1 MGRLTMSGA
10 KTVWSGN
17 YIQAIVDGRWEY
29 VKRARGITAAVILA
43 LTDEDEVVLVEQPR
57 VPLGRR
63 CLELPAGLVGDENA
77 GEAAAASAE
86 RELEEETGFAAD
98 HWEEL
103 GEFASSPGMLG
114 ETFRLF
120 RATGL
125 RRVGAG
131 GGVSHEEIVT
141 HVVKLDAVPEFI
153 EAKRRA
159 GCAVDVKLLA
169 LLPYGRP
176 PKS

>member
-1 MGRLTMSGA
+1 VKVA
-10 KTVWSGN
+10 WSGK
-17 YIQAIVDGRWEY
+17 YIEAVVDGRWEY
-29 VKRARGITAAVILA
+29 VKRTRGIGAAVILA
-43 LTDEDEVVLVEQPR
+43 LTDADEVVLVEQMR

-63 CLELPAGLVGDENA
+63 CIELPAGLVGDETA

-103 GEFASSPGMLG
+103 GEFASSPGMVG

-125 RRVGAG
+125 RRVGVG
-131 GGVSHEEIVT
+131 GGISHEDIVT
-141 HVVKLDAVPEFI
+141 HVVKLGEVPAFI
-153 EAKRRA
+153 AAKRSE
-159 GCAVDVKLLA
+159 GCAIDVKLLA
-169 LLPYGRP
+169 VLPYAREGARR
-176 PKS
+176 

>member
-1 MGRLTMSGA
+1 MAEKAWGG
-10 KTVWSGN
+10 KYVEVF
-17 YIQAIVDGRWEY
+17 VDGTWEY
-29 VKRARGITAAVILA
+29 VKRARNIGAAVILA
-43 LTDEDEVVLVEQPR
+43 VTDNREVVLVEQHR

-63 CLELPAGLVGDENA
+63 SIELPAGLIGDENE
-77 GEAAAASAE
+77 GEDAATSAA

-98 HWEEL
+98 RWEEI

-125 RRVGAG
+125 QRIAEG
-131 GGVSHEEIVT
+131 GGVGGDEQIVT
-141 HVVKLDAVPEFI
+141 HVVKLAEIPAFLAE
-153 EAKRRA
+153 RRAA

-169 LLPYGRP
+169 VLSLTNAD
-176 PKS
+176 

>member
-1 MGRLTMSGA
+1 MA
-10 KTVWSGN
+10 EKVWGGKFVEVF
-17 YIQAIVDGRWEY
+17 VDDTWEF
-29 VKRARGITAAVILA
+29 VKRARGISAAVILA
-43 LTDEDEVVLVEQPR
+43 LTDDDEVVLVEQYR

-63 CLELPAGLVGDENA
+63 CLELPAGLIGDETP
-77 GEAAAASAE
+77 GEEAASTAE

-125 RRVGAG
+125 RRVGDG
-131 GGVSHEEIVT
+131 GGVSHEDIIT
-141 HVVKLDAVPEFI
+141 HVVKLADVPAFL
-153 EAKRRA
+153 AARRA
-159 GCAVDVKLLA
+159 EGCAADVKLLA
-169 LLPYGRP
+169 LLPYA
-176 PKS
+176 KL

>member
-1 MGRLTMSGA
+1 M
-10 KTVWSGN
+10 KTVWSGKFVEV
-17 YIQAIVDGRWEY
+17 IVDGRWEY
-29 VKRARGITAAVILA
+29 VKRARGISAAVILA
-43 LTDEDEVVLVEQPR
+43 LTDDDEVVLVEQPR
-57 VPLGRR
+57 IPLGRR
-63 CLELPAGLVGDENA
+63 CIELPAGLVGDETE
-77 GEAAAASAE
+77 GEEAAASAE

-125 RRVGAG
+125 RRVGDG

-141 HVVKLDAVPEFI
+141 HVVKLAEVPAFLDA
-153 EAKRRA
+153 RRA
-159 GCAVDVKLLA
+159 EGCAVEVKLLA
-169 LLPYGRP
+169 LLPFAREGARR
-176 PKS
+176 

>member
-1 MGRLTMSGA
+1 MKIA
-10 KTVWSGN
+10 WSGK
-17 YIQAIVDGRWEY
+17 YVEVIVDGRWEY
-29 VKRARGITAAVILA
+29 VKRARSIGAAVILA
-43 LTDEDEVVLVEQPR
+43 LTDNGEVVLVEQMR

-63 CLELPAGLVGDENA
+63 CIELPAGLVGDEAA
-77 GEAAAASAE
+77 GEEAATSAE

-125 RRVGAG
+125 RRIGQG
-131 GGVSHEEIVT
+131 GGVSHEEIVA
-141 HVVKLDAVPEFI
+141 HVVKLDEVPAFLA
-153 EAKRRA
+153 AKRA
-159 GCAVDVKLLA
+159 EGCAVDVKLLA
-169 LLPYGRP
+169 VLPYAREGGQR
-176 PKS
+176 

>member
-1 MGRLTMSGA
+1 MKVA
-10 KTVWSGN
+10 WAGN
-17 YIQAIVDGRWEY
+17 YVEVIVDGRWEY
-29 VKRARGITAAVILA
+29 VKRARGIGAAVILA
-43 LTDEDEVVLVEQPR
+43 LTDAGEVVLVEQPR

-63 CLELPAGLVGDENA
+63 CIELPAGLVGDETD
-77 GEAAAASAE
+77 GEEAAASAE

-125 RRVGAG
+125 RRIGDG
-131 GGVSHEEIVT
+131 GGVGHEEIVT
-141 HVVKLDAVPEFI
+141 HVVKLAEVPAFLA
-153 EAKRRA
+153 AKRA
-159 GCAVDVKLLA
+159 EGCAVDVKLLA
-169 LLPYGRP
+169 VLPYAAEGAQ
-176 PKS
+176 S

>member
-1 MGRLTMSGA
+1 MSEA
-10 KTVWSGN
+10 KTVWSGK
-17 YIQAIVDGRWEY
+17 YIQAMVEGRWEY

-43 LTDEDEVVLVEQPR
+43 LTDDAEVVLVEQPR

-63 CLELPAGLVGDENA
+63 CLELPAGLVGDETQ

-98 HWEEL
+98 RWEEL

-125 RRVGAG
+125 RRIGTG

-141 HVVKLDAVPEFI
+141 HVVKLADVPAFI
-153 EAKRRA
+153 AIKRA
-159 GCAVDVKLLA
+159 EGCVIDVKLLA
-169 LLPYGRP
+169 LLPYAQCPR
-176 PKS
+176 S

>member
-1 MGRLTMSGA
+1 M
-10 KTVWSGN
+10 TVAWSGK
-17 YIQAIVDGRWEY
+17 YIEVVVDGSWEY
-29 VKRARGITAAVILA
+29 VKRARGIGAAVILA
-43 LTDEDEVVLVEQPR
+43 LTDDGEVVLVEQPR

-63 CLELPAGLVGDENA
+63 CIELPAGLVGDETA
-77 GEAAAASAE
+77 GEGAAASAE

-98 HWEEL
+98 RWDEL
-103 GEFASSPGMLG
+103 GEFASSPGMVG

-131 GGVSHEEIVT
+131 GGVSHEDIVT
-141 HVVKLDAVPEFI
+141 HVVKLSDVPEFLA
-153 EAKRRA
+153 AKRSE

-169 LLPYGRP
+169 VLPYAREGARR
-176 PKS
+176 